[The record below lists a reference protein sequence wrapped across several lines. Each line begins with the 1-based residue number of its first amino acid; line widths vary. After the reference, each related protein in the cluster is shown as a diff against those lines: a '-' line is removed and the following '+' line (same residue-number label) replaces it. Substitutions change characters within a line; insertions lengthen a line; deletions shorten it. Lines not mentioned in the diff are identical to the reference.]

1 MKVDWFKTVQFLF
14 AGQFCLKVI
23 WRFRMEP
30 HETAKA
36 SNRNDS
42 LKLLLIYIYIYKE
55 VLCLMLSYTHAG
67 LYYVYHIV
75 AEFLAFLDD
84 IHIHGTDGVGIEM
97 IVYIV
102 DVLALQLIT
111 IVVDFVLDVEREV
124 GIIIYLMTHQ

>member
-36 SNRNDS
+36 SNRNDG
-42 LKLLLIYIYIYKE
+42 LKLLLIYIYKE
-55 VLCLMLSYTHAG
+55 VLCLMLSYAHTG
-67 LYYVYHIV
+67 LYYVYYIV

-84 IHIHGTDGVGIEM
+84 VHIHRTDGVGVEM
-97 IVYIV
+97 VVYIV
-102 DVLALQLIT
+102 DVLALQLVA
-111 IVVDFVLDVEREV
+111 IVVELILDVEREV
-124 GIIIYLMTHQ
+124 GIVVPLVT

>member
-1 MKVDWFKTVQFLF
+1 
-14 AGQFCLKVI
+14 
-23 WRFRMEP
+23 
-30 HETAKA
+30 
-36 SNRNDS
+36 
-42 LKLLLIYIYIYKE
+42 
-55 VLCLMLSYTHAG
+55 MLSYTHTS
-67 LYYVYHIV
+67 LHYVHHVV

-97 IVYIV
+97 VVYIV